1 MKGNTSNKN
10 ISSSKVPSPTVV
22 GFTDI

>member
-1 MKGNTSNKN
+1 MKGNPSNKN
-10 ISSSKVPSPTVV
+10 ISTSKVPSPTVV